1 MNATVNNFPLYSKL
15 KLRIGTHGQQY
26 YLYFD
31 SWDVLEDSH
40 IHWISIGIISG
51 KISAFDPW

>member
-1 MNATVNNFPLYSKL
+1 MNAILNKFPLYSKL
-15 KLRIGTHGQQY
+15 KLGIGTHGQQY

-31 SWDVLEDSH
+31 YWDVLEDYH

-51 KISAFDPW
+51 KISAFDP